1 MLRSIGGIGG
11 RQASLTPTWHIVLW
25 EICCRSAMK
34 KARPDEV
41 LMEEISM
48 LTEADESTINRLYE
62 IWVSYDTDFDGTLSK
77 DEFMSIPE
85 VAASRCVIDYSIC
98 NFSSTQSGSDS
109 ISFSAF
115 AILLSVMSIDGNLG
129 KKIQYAFRVI
139 DMNDD
144 GKIDRDDLLQ
154 YMRLISRFDSV
165 AVTEEKQEEYLN
177 YAVDSTLNECG
188 NGIFITLEMH
198 RYVPLL
204 NNAVVIFS

>member
-1 MLRSIGGIGG
+1 MGNLLSFGN
-11 RQASLTPTWHIVLW
+11 
-25 EICCRSAMK
+25 EK
-34 KARPDEV
+34 KPRPDEV

-85 VAASRCVIDYSIC
+85 VAASPLRDRLFHLL

-188 NGIFITLEMH
+188 NGIFITLEDFQV
-198 RYVPLL
+198 RTPTKQRGCNFQLTW
-204 NNAVVIFS
+204 NIFFFGNTIFLS